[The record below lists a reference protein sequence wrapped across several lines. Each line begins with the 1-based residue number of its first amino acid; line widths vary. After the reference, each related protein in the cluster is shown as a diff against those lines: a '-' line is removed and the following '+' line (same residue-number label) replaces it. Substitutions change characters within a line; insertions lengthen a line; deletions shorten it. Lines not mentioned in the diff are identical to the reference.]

1 MGQKVMVCTLPPYRF
16 FLESLEPFS
25 TLPDRIASILNTHK
39 SILPF
44 YYGQLFVSPKYLP
57 LYSIRLETHYLSEN
71 QQNPQKLV
79 KPTTFYIIS
88 NPFFPDLYFQLIQPF
103 RLKGGVVLHSFTSC
117 PGHFLH
123 D

>member
-1 MGQKVMVCTLPPYRF
+1 MVCTLSPYRF

-25 TLPDRIASILNTHK
+25 TLPDRIASILNTFK

-44 YYGQLFVSPKYLP
+44 YYGQLFASPKYLS

-71 QQNPQKLV
+71 QQNPQKLE
-79 KPTTFYIIS
+79 KPTSFYIIS

>member
-1 MGQKVMVCTLPPYRF
+1 MVCTLPPYRF

-25 TLPDRIASILNTHK
+25 TLPDRIASILNIHK

-71 QQNPQKLV
+71 QQNPQKLE
-79 KPTTFYIIS
+79 KPIKVRNFDGTLNKIGSIMTTV
-88 NPFFPDLYFQLIQPF
+88 DLTFHIN
-103 RLKGGVVLHSFTSC
+103 G
-117 PGHFLH
+117 
-123 D
+123 